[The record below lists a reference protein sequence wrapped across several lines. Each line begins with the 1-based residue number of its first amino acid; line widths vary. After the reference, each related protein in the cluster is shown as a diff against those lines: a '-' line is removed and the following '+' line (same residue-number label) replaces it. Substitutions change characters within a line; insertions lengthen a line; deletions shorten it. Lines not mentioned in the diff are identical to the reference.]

1 MGAVTPGET
10 VGTLY
15 NIHDA
20 QLYRAIMTRGP
31 GVSKAVAE
39 DNAAFLRSFAHDD
52 MQPKVPLSHR
62 LLPCTPIGA

>member
-1 MGAVTPGET
+1 MLADSLVVTFSTAP
-10 VGTLY
+10 
-15 NIHDA
+15 DA

-52 MQPKVPLSHR
+52 MQPKVPLSDR
-62 LLPCTPIGA
+62 LLPCSPIGA